1 MPPNLVAVALS
12 NRMRLAAEQPVAP
25 VRSERTQ
32 GSQAKCNPEG
42 WAPPNTVPPLLPPVV
57 CTANRPQG
65 QHLALL
71 PPAARQ
77 APTLPG
83 RLERGL
89 LEALPLPPDG
99 EKRAAGMAPRA
110 TTVPGLRPVGP
121 GPSRASASPCRP
133 PSLVER

>member
-12 NRMRLAAEQPVAP
+12 NRLRLAAEQPVAP

-32 GSQAKCNPEG
+32 GSQAKCDPEG

-65 QHLALL
+65 RHLALL

-77 APTLPG
+77 APTLPK
-83 RLERGL
+83 RLEHGL
-89 LEALPLPPDG
+89 LEALPDG
-99 EKRAAGMAPRA
+99 EKRAAGMAPHA
-110 TTVPGLRPVGP
+110 TTVPGPRPAGP